1 MEVEKVEN
9 HEQGTKIKLKLKLM
23 LMLDFL
29 IWIIGFSLKFMSI
42 DVSCVANIQAE
53 SDCFF
58 SVEL

>member
-29 IWIIGFSLKFMSI
+29 IWIIGFFI
-42 DVSCVANIQAE
+42 EIYVDWC
-53 SDCFF
+53 
-58 SVEL
+58 ELCC

>member
-29 IWIIGFSLKFMSI
+29 I
-42 DVSCVANIQAE
+42 
-53 SDCFF
+53 
-58 SVEL
+58 